1 MRMPNSKPFEKDK
14 VGQVKERQEL
24 YDIPERFE
32 IIGGIRYDFLSSPK
46 YVHQKILT
54 NLHLAFHGTCSQ
66 DGEIILAP
74 MDVHFDEDNVL
85 QPDVIYIKKDNLHI
99 IRDGW
104 VFGVPDLVVEILSE
118 STGKRD
124 KTIKKDTYERFGVGE
139 YWLADP
145 IYRIVDQFVLENGL
159 YRTMRTRTEQDR
171 IVSPTIPC
179 LSVWLGDIFPPE
191 G

>member
-1 MRMPNSKPFEKDK
+1 MHTPKSKPTEKEK
-14 VGQVKERQEL
+14 AGQVKEQQGI

-32 IIGGIRYDFLSSPK
+32 IIGGIRYDFLSSPR

-54 NLHLAFHGTCSQ
+54 NLHLAFHGACVQ

-74 MDVHFDEDNVL
+74 MDVHFDENNIL
-85 QPDVIYIKKDNLHI
+85 QPDIIYIRKDNLHI

-118 STGKRD
+118 STGRRD
-124 KTIKKDTYERFGVGE
+124 KTIKKETYEHFGVGE

-145 IYRIVDQFVLENGL
+145 VYRTVDQFVLMDGH
-159 YRTMRTRTEQDR
+159 YRLTGTWTEQDT

-179 LSVWLGDIFPPE
+179 LTVRLGNIFPPE